1 MEKKE
6 KTAYQNEEIK
16 TVETLET
23 VQETETTCPEMEVD
37 VNDNASNYINYERC
51 ENDKNVV
58 LDAQNLSS
66 IGRFLT
72 VNTTVKS
79 KSSAQF

>member
-23 VQETETTCPEMEVD
+23 VQETETTCPED
-37 VNDNASNYINYERC
+37 
-51 ENDKNVV
+51 
-58 LDAQNLSS
+58 
-66 IGRFLT
+66 F
-72 VNTTVKS
+72 
-79 KSSAQF
+79 